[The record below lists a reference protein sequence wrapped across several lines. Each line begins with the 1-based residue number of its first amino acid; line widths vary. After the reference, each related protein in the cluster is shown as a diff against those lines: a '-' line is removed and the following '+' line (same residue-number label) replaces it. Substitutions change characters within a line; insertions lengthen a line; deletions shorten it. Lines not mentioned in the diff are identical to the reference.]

1 MSDSEINDVIE
12 FIRDQIPIKLDMR
25 IKDIKYDTHSMYY
38 KTLKYIQELREKIK
52 ELEEKWL

>member
-52 ELEEKWL
+52 ELEEK